1 MFKGELFLGAG
12 SLLYATGTRN
22 MEKMGGLFR
31 RMPVTAVCF
40 LIGALA
46 ISAIPPLNG
55 FVSEWFTYQS
65 LFNISTLSDPVVMVF
80 AVASA
85 AALAITG
92 APGRHVLREGLR
104 RLVREQPSFPGGRER
119 QGVPGSDVVLADAP
133 RGHLRGTGNRLPGH
147 RPGSGRRRPERACRL
162 CHHSHLGRV
171 SGERDFRC
179 RHLHPPAIA
188 IALVVLTGLAF
199 ALRSCLGA
207 KAPAKK
213 TDPWACGYE
222 PNEHMPVV
230 ATSFASDV
238 ELFMGPLYTLREVCT
253 KICWSIAHVFQK
265 LTGVA
270 QGVEPLPDRFLV
282 DAPSEGCR

>member
-1 MFKGELFLGAG
+1 
-12 SLLYATGTRN
+12 
-22 MEKMGGLFR
+22 
-31 RMPVTAVCF
+31 
-40 LIGALA
+40 
-46 ISAIPPLNG
+46 
-55 FVSEWFTYQS
+55 
-65 LFNISTLSDPVVMVF
+65 
-80 AVASA
+80 
-85 AALAITG
+85 
-92 APGRHVLREGLR
+92 
-104 RLVREQPSFPGGRER
+104 
-119 QGVPGSDVVLADAP
+119 
-133 RGHLRGTGNRLPGH
+133 
-147 RPGSGRRRPERACRL
+147 
-162 CHHSHLGRV
+162 
-171 SGERDFRC
+171 
-179 RHLHPPAIA
+179 A

-282 DAPSEGCR
+282 DAPSEGADKLAGLASKIEGGNYSVYICYIVAALVVFLVLAVVMV